1 MNRKANRRTVFI
13 YLAPAMIVI
22 LIFLY
27 LPIILNFVNSLYKWG
42 AVSTDVSWVG
52 LDYYKKLLNDET
64 IRIAIKNNVVFIV
77 MWSYVKI

>member
-27 LPIILNFVNSLYKWG
+27 LPIILNFVNSLLGNCETRG
-42 AVSTDVSWVG
+42 ARS
-52 LDYYKKLLNDET
+52 
-64 IRIAIKNNVVFIV
+64 
-77 MWSYVKI
+77 